1 MIKRIL
7 IFLAVS
13 GSFLSVFSQKNIQGF
28 ISDRHSGEKLIGC
41 SVYISGTTDGVT
53 SNNYGFFSIK
63 TNQLPVSL
71 VFSYIGYTS
80 DTVKFSSSN
89 ENANV
94 LLSPKA
100 SNLQEVEIKAVGTS
114 VAAPTTG
121 VLKIPMQQIKLLPA
135 LGGEVDVLMG
145 EIMKVQIRA
154 NELKLKNL
162 VSDLQE
168 VFDYIGGLSRAEV
181 LNEPLNTN
189 TILGFN
195 HDEIREMS
203 HNPKKHFN
211 HEHLFNITY
220 ELGEIP
226 ILLNALRALIRKTE
240 IACYEAFKLEDGT
253 VKRVDLMQ
261 GYNRLS
267 SIMYIIIFKVLDH

>member
-1 MIKRIL
+1 MNLITENEIKKIIKSGESVKNNELRLPKNSMLTPSAKSVITENKLKLILVDENTENPSPRVMETASSMAAKKIAKFSLESGGYLDEKPEHMTQLYGNLLVNKDNKRI
-7 IFLAVS
+7 
-13 GSFLSVFSQKNIQGF
+13 
-28 ISDRHSGEKLIGC
+28 KLR
-41 SVYISGTTDGVT
+41 
-53 SNNYGFFSIK
+53 
-63 TNQLPVSL
+63 
-71 VFSYIGYTS
+71 
-80 DTVKFSSSN
+80 
-89 ENANV
+89 
-94 LLSPKA
+94 
-100 SNLQEVEIKAVGTS
+100 
-114 VAAPTTG
+114 
-121 VLKIPMQQIKLLPA
+121 
-135 LGGEVDVLMG
+135 GEVDVLMG

-240 IACYEAFKLEDGT
+240 LACYEAFKLEDGT